1 MIQYTMRMHQ
11 LLLLPHLLAKQI
23 RGEEPL
29 MDYLQFHV
37 MNNVEYLAVIR
48 KKAME
53 KVGVEAFKETC
64 CKEKE
69 ANKVREFATYFIT
82 NEHAS

>member
-1 MIQYTMRMHQ
+1 
-11 LLLLPHLLAKQI
+11 
-23 RGEEPL
+23 
-29 MDYLQFHV
+29 
-37 MNNVEYLAVIR
+37 MNNVEYLAIIR

-53 KVGVEAFKETC
+53 KVGVEAFRETC

-69 ANKVREFATYFIT
+69 ENKVREFAIYFIT